1 MERVWIS
8 RYDAGVPL
16 SSAYPEWTVPDLLR
30 RSASC
35 FPESTAL
42 FFYGA
47 RLSFREL
54 NDLTT
59 RFAHGLLRLGVKRG
73 DRVALM
79 LPNIPQT
86 VIAYYGVLKAGAI
99 VAPMNPLYVEREI
112 HSQLADAGSEIIVA
126 LDLFYPRIQAVREQT
141 GLPERIIITS
151 LGDSSDREAA
161 ALSA

>member
-99 VAPMNPLYVEREI
+99 VAPMYPMYV
-112 HSQLADAGSEIIVA
+112 
-126 LDLFYPRIQAVREQT
+126 
-141 GLPERIIITS
+141 
-151 LGDSSDREAA
+151 
-161 ALSA
+161 